1 MPKQRVNVPLSD
13 IRHVSQSELSN
24 AKLNALENGY
34 DSFEYQLN
42 SSSNPIALTGGKPYD
57 ISDGRHRIFLARQ
70 KGYKYVPAIFV

>member
-1 MPKQRVNVPLSD
+1 MSKQRANVPLND

-24 AKLNALENGY
+24 KKLNALENGH

-70 KGYKYVPAIFV
+70 KGYRYVPAIFV